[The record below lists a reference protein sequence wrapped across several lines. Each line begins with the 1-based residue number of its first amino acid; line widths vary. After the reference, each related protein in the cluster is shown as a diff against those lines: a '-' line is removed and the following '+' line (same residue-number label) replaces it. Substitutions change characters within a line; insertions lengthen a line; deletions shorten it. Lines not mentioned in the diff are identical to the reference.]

1 MWHVGHAGM
10 LIAEAKI
17 LNFTGLKF
25 AFVATGANAR

>member
-1 MWHVGHAGM
+1 M

-25 AFVATGANAR
+25 ASTTTGAVAR

>member
-1 MWHVGHAGM
+1 M

-25 AFVATGANAR
+25 AFTTTGANAR

>member
-1 MWHVGHAGM
+1 M

-25 AFVATGANAR
+25 AFTTTGAVAR